1 MTKISVNG
9 GNTSVNFK
17 ESDDVIIT
25 FNKDGYAFNSHYISS
40 TDENFTGPS
49 RMDIEINK
57 VKSGQ
62 TFELNNIYFA
72 TDSFNLNTVSRSI
85 LIEFSNYLKS
95 NKDLNL
101 LISGHTDDIGSKE
114 SNLIL
119 STNRARSVYSFLIEE
134 V

>member
-1 MTKISVNG
+1 MDT
-9 GNTSVNFK
+9 
-17 ESDDVIIT
+17 
-25 FNKDGYAFNSHYISS
+25 FNSHYISS

-49 RMDIEINK
+49 TMDIEINK
-57 VKSGQ
+57 IESGQ

-85 LIEFSNYLKS
+85 LIEFSNYLKT
-95 NKDLNL
+95 NKDLKL

-119 STNRARSVYSFLIEE
+119 STNRVSFCI
-134 V
+134 